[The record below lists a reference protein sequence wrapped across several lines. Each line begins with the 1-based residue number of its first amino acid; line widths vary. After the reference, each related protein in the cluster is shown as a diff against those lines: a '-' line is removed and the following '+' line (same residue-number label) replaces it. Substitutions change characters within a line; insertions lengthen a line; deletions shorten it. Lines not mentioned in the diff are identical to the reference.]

1 LLCRRHHR
9 MKTHG
14 GWSLDSNPDGSCLW
28 KSPKG
33 KTFFVPSRPFLE
45 AV

>member
-1 LLCRRHHR
+1 

-14 GWSLDSNPDGSCLW
+14 GWSLESNLDGSCTW

>member
-14 GWSLDSNPDGSCLW
+14 GWSLESNPDGSCLW
-28 KSPKG
+28 KSPVG
-33 KTFFVPSRPFLE
+33 KQFFVPARPFLD